1 MLESM
6 KKLCLTSNMRTLLIT
21 LFLFVSFNAH
31 ATVTKREVEFA
42 YHEAGTIVIRTSERK
57 LYYSLGN
64 GKAYEYGIA
73 VGSEGN
79 EWYGK
84 SVVTKKAENP
94 SWYPTKDQKSK
105 NPRLP
110 QSMGAGPQNPLG
122 ARAIY
127 LGWSALRVHGTIV
140 PTSIGRAASGG
151 CYRMHNDDVI
161 DLYSL
166 VHVGAPVI
174 VE

>member
-1 MLESM
+1 
-6 KKLCLTSNMRTLLIT
+6 MRTLLIT
-21 LFLFVSFNAH
+21 LFLFASFNAQ
-31 ATVTKREVEFA
+31 ATVTKREVDFSN
-42 YHEAGTIVIRTSERK
+42 HEAGTIVIRTSERK
-57 LYYSLGN
+57 LYYALGN

-73 VGSEGN
+73 VGSAGN
-79 EWYGK
+79 EWFGK

-94 SWYPTKDQKSK
+94 AWFPTKDQKTK

-110 QSMGAGPQNPLG
+110 QVVEAGPSNPLG

-140 PTSIGRAASGG
+140 PSSIGHAASGG
-151 CYRMHNDDVI
+151 CFRMHNADVI

>member
-1 MLESM
+1 
-6 KKLCLTSNMRTLLIT
+6 MRPLII
-21 LFLFVSFNAH
+21 FLSLMTFEAS
-31 ATVTKREVEFA
+31 ATVTKREVEFSN
-42 YHEAGTIVIRTSERK
+42 HEIGTIIIKTSERK

-64 GKAYEYGIA
+64 GKAYQYGIA

-94 SWYPTKDQKSK
+94 SWFPTKDQRTK

-110 QSMGAGPQNPLG
+110 QAMAAGPQNPLG

-140 PTSIGRAASGG
+140 PSSIGRAASGG
-151 CYRMHNDDVI
+151 CYRMHNADVI

-166 VHVGAPVI
+166 VHIGAPVI